1 MSVSSKLP
9 NLLYHTEALHQKNIT
24 GKNIT
29 VAVLDSGLAP
39 HPDIHP
45 SRIFAFKDLVSGK
58 TMYYDDFSHGTH
70 VTGIISSSRIGIA
83 PECNIVSVKVLDKH
97 GNTSSDT
104 LIEGIKWIL
113 SYRQEYDIQIV
124 NISIGGNCDKLG
136 GESHRINFWVSKLW
150 DTGITVCCSAGNGG
164 PRPGTITAPGSCS
177 CVITV
182 GSSDGSRFSS
192 AGPLLPYITKPEL
205 VAPGNGI
212 ISLKPNGGYTIKS
225 GTSMS
230 VPFISG
236 ACALLLQASPFQ
248 TNEKIKEKLMEAC
261 CQVPYLPYNVQGAG
275 ILSLKKLFPKELLI
289 NNF

>member
-1 MSVSSKLP
+1 MSVSPKLP

-24 GKNIT
+24 GKNVT

-230 VPFISG
+230 VPFISC

-248 TNEKIKEKLMEAC
+248 TNEKIKEKLMEA
-261 CQVPYLPYNVQGAG
+261 
-275 ILSLKKLFPKELLI
+275 
-289 NNF
+289 